1 MHDARTLRS
10 PSPRR
15 RPSPGRLGASW
26 VRPKGGRVNSG
37 GDGSAPEGRPAAGA
51 APGTV
56 VLEDVHARHLRA
68 IATQGDRAAFSA
80 LFRHYAPRIKSYLLT
95 TGLPAMEAEELA
107 QEAMLIV
114 WRKAAIFDPS
124 RAHAATWIFTIAR
137 NLRIDA
143 ARRSRAAEAAVAQES
158 LTPPE
163 PEPADD
169 LVFATEAADR
179 LRATLDTLPPDQL
192 AVVRLS
198 FFEDAPHPDIARRLG
213 IPLGTVKSRL
223 RLAMVRLRG
232 LIDPTGTEP

>member
-1 MHDARTLRS
+1 MSWAR
-10 PSPRR
+10 
-15 RPSPGRLGASW
+15 PGD
-26 VRPKGGRVNSG
+26 GRVSGG
-37 GDGSAPEGRPAAGA
+37 GDGILPEGRAAAGA
-51 APGTV
+51 TAGTV

-95 TGLPAMEAEELA
+95 TGLPSMEAEELA
-107 QEAMLIV
+107 QEVMLAV

-124 RAHAATWIFTIAR
+124 RARAATWIFTIAR

-143 ARRSRAAEAAVAQES
+143 ARRSRAGEAAVAQES
-158 LTPPE
+158 LTPAE

-169 LVFATEAADR
+169 LLFAAEAADR

-223 RLAMVRLRG
+223 RLAMARLRG
-232 LIDPTGTEP
+232 VIDPGGAER

>member
-1 MHDARTLRS
+1 MS
-10 PSPRR
+10 WS
-15 RPSPGRLGASW
+15 RPGDGRLTG
-26 VRPKGGRVNSG
+26 G
-37 GDGSAPEGRPAAGA
+37 GDGILPEGRAAAGA
-51 APGTV
+51 TAGTV

-95 TGLPAMEAEELA
+95 TGLPSMEAEELA
-107 QEAMLIV
+107 QEVMLTV

-124 RAHAATWIFTIAR
+124 RARAATWIFTIAR

-158 LTPPE
+158 LTPSE

-169 LVFATEAADR
+169 LLFAAEAADR

-223 RLAMVRLRG
+223 RLAMARLRG
-232 LIDPTGTEP
+232 VIDPGGAER